1 MGMERAKED
10 RIENIFNGLKTF
22 ASLLFLFRQILYSL
36 QMLSKVIELRPF

>member
-22 ASLLFLFRQILYSL
+22 ASLLFLFQANPVFS
-36 QMLSKVIELRPF
+36 SDAF